1 MYIKVL
7 RTVYAG
13 CKHVFDST
21 ELACLALHIAHL
33 KGWVC
38 VRERVCMGVCVRESV
53 CICVRER
60 VCMCM
65 YKA

>member
-38 VRERVCMGVCVRESV
+38 VRERESVYGCVCERECMYLCERESV
-53 CICVRER
+53 YVY
-60 VCMCM
+60 V
-65 YKA
+65 